1 MSDSV
6 TTQRFAIVDTETT
19 GLFPAKDRV
28 LQLGVVIVR
37 GDGTIES
44 QFSTH
49 IKRLVFKPG
58 RLGAHHVHGIT
69 RSDLLRGTPLETALQ
84 ELQDMLQ
91 GAVFTAHNAAFDLG
105 FLRAEANRANFALN
119 IPSHI
124 CTLRMSR
131 ALDPKSTRS
140 HKLSEIAKRYNIVND
155 RQHDALADALITA
168 AVLPRLF
175 DELKITTVDQLARFM
190 VNERTNTNNQP

>member
-6 TTQRFAIVDTETT
+6 VSQRFAIVDTETT
-19 GLFPAKDRV
+19 GLFPANDRV
-28 LQLGVVIVR
+28 LQVGVVIVR
-37 GDGTIES
+37 GDGTIER
-44 QFSTH
+44 QFATH

-69 RSDLLRGTPLETALQ
+69 RSDLLRGMPLEVALG

-91 GAVFTAHNAAFDLG
+91 GAIFTAHNAAFDLG
-105 FLRAEANRANFALN
+105 FLRAEATRASFALN
-119 IPSHI
+119 ISSHL

-140 HKLSEIAKRYNIVND
+140 HKLSEIAKRYNIVNE

-168 AVLPRLF
+168 AVLPRLL
-175 DELKITTVDQLARFM
+175 DELKITTVDQLVRFT
-190 VNERTNTNNQP
+190 VNERTNTNTQP

>member
-6 TTQRFAIVDTETT
+6 VSQRFAIVDTETT
-19 GLFPAKDRV
+19 GLFPANDRV
-28 LQLGVVIVR
+28 LQVGVVIVR
-37 GDGTIES
+37 GDGTIER
-44 QFSTH
+44 QFATH

-69 RSDLLRGTPLETALQ
+69 RSDLLRGMPLEVALS

-91 GAVFTAHNAAFDLG
+91 GALFTAHNAAFDLG
-105 FLRAEANRANFALN
+105 FLRAEATRANFALD
-119 IPSHI
+119 IPSHV

-140 HKLSEIAKRYNIVND
+140 HKLSEIAKRYNIVNE

-168 AVLPRLF
+168 AVLPRLL
-175 DELKITTVDQLARFM
+175 DELKITTVDQLVRFT
-190 VNERTNTNNQP
+190 VNERTNTNTQP

>member
-19 GLFPAKDRV
+19 GLFPANDRV

-37 GDGTIES
+37 GDGTIER
-44 QFSTH
+44 QFATH

-175 DELKITTVDQLARFM
+175 DELKITTVNQLARFM